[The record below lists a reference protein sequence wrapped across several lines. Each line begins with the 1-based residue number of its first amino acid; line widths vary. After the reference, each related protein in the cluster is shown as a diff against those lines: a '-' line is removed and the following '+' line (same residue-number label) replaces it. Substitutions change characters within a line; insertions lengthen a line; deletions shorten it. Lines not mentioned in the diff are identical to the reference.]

1 MDTGAQWEQR
11 GREWESENGE
21 LRDMLVRQSR
31 DVDRLIDEKRELEE
45 LIEQ

>member
-1 MDTGAQWEQR
+1 M
-11 GREWESENGE
+11 E
-21 LRDMLVRQSR
+21 LRDMVVRQSR

>member
-1 MDTGAQWEQR
+1 V
-11 GREWESENGE
+11 E
-21 LRDMLVRQSR
+21 LRDMVVRQSR